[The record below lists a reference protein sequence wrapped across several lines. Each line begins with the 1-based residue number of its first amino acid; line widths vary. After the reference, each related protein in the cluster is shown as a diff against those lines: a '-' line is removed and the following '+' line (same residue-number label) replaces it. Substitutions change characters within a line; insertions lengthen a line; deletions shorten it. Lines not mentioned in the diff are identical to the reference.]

1 MIEEKHN
8 KKWIFILIVFLI
20 VFSLFAGVAYF
31 KKEKLNAD
39 FIIVKKSDL
48 IQEVSAT
55 GSIKPENEV
64 DLSFEKN
71 GKVSSVNID
80 IGDKVYSGQILMRLN
95 SDDLKANL
103 LRTSANLAEEEAK
116 LSKLKAGTRIEEIN
130 VQKVK
135 VENAGIVL
143 SGAKKD
149 VLNKLRNAYS
159 KSDDAIRNK
168 VDQLF
173 INPRSTNPKLGVV
186 ISNNQLEISVES
198 GRLEMEQ
205 ILTSWENDLNLLTID
220 SDLLSFVTIS
230 DNNLSQVRNFLDS
243 MAFVVNTL
251 TESASISQTTIDGYR
266 ASVWTARSNT
276 NTAIV
281 NVATAQEKLHT
292 AQSALTLSQNELTLK
307 EASATEEEIA
317 LQRARVLSSDASV
330 QDVLANIAKTIIYSP
345 ISGIVTKVDVKVG
358 EIISANT
365 PLISVI
371 SDNNFEIEADIAE
384 ADIAK
389 IKIDDTA
396 RVTLDA
402 YGDDIVFEAVVVS
415 IDPSETVIEGVPTY
429 KTKFKILSSENNIKS
444 GMTANINILTNKKT
458 NIITVPARVVKVIDG
473 TKIVRVLNDD
483 GSIEER
489 SVETGLRG
497 SSGRIEIL
505 KGIKEGEKVIIFI
518 P

>member
-1 MIEEKHN
+1 MNEEKN
-8 KKWIFILIVFLI
+8 TKKWIFTIVVFLI
-20 VFSLFAGVAYF
+20 VFSLFAGVVYF
-31 KKEKLNAD
+31 KKEKPNAD
-39 FIIVKKSDL
+39 FITVKKSDL

-71 GKVSSVNID
+71 GKVSRINTD

-95 SDDLKANL
+95 SDDLQANL
-103 LRTSANLAEEEAK
+103 LRTRANLAEEEAK
-116 LSKLKAGTRIEEIN
+116 LSKLKAGTRVEEIN
-130 VQKVK
+130 IQKVK
-135 VENAGIVL
+135 VENAEIVL
-143 SGAKKD
+143 IGAKKD

-173 INPRSTNPKLGVV
+173 INPRSTNPKLDVV
-186 ISNNQLEISVES
+186 ISDNQLEISVES

-205 ILTSWENDLNLLTID
+205 ILISWENDLNLLTVD
-220 SDLLSFVTIS
+220 SDLLSFITIS

-266 ASVWTARSNT
+266 ASVWTARSNI

-281 NVATAQEKLHT
+281 NVATSQEKLRT

-307 EASATEEEIA
+307 EAPATDEEIA
-317 LQRARVLSSDASV
+317 VQQARVLSSDASV

-365 PLISVI
+365 SLVSVI

-396 RVTLDA
+396 QVTLDA
-402 YGDDIVFEAVVVS
+402 YGDDVIFKAIVVS
-415 IDPSETVIEGVPTY
+415 IDPAETVIEGVPTY
-429 KTKFKILSSENNIKS
+429 KTTFKILSNENNIKP

-458 NIITVPARVVKVIDG
+458 NIITIPARAVKVING
-473 TKIVRVLNDD
+473 IKIIRILNDD
-483 GSIEER
+483 GSIDER
-489 SVETGLRG
+489 GVETGLRG
-497 SSGRIEIL
+497 SDGRIEIL
-505 KGIKEGEKVIIFI
+505 KGIKEGDKVIIFI